1 MYQQP
6 VNNQAASAYVY
17 QQNSQASAPHTVNN
31 SQSIP
36 HSQIGQNMLNRSYE
50 GSQIQPKLHNAQM
63 VGGVGGRSH
72 SGGLNGPNTATSGTI
87 PASNHPN
94 NALQNSGEGRRK
106 ISINY
111 STQLPN
117 NNQVQNQNQILNS
130 GNYGHN
136 THQIIINSQN
146 NNQLVGARGQ
156 KFQQHHRKTSQSSKP
171 NQNQ

>member
-1 MYQQP
+1 M
-6 VNNQAASAYVY
+6 
-17 QQNSQASAPHTVNN
+17 
-31 SQSIP
+31 P

-63 VGGVGGRSH
+63 ISHVGGRSH
-72 SGGLNGPNTATSGTI
+72 SGGLNGPNAGASGNI
-87 PASNHPN
+87 PGSGSHAN
-94 NALQNSGEGRRK
+94 NVLQNSSEGRRK

-117 NNQVQNQNQILNS
+117 NSQVQNQNQILNS

-146 NNQLVGARGQ
+146 NGQLVGNRGQ
-156 KFQQHHRKTSQSSKP
+156 KFQ
-171 NQNQ
+171 